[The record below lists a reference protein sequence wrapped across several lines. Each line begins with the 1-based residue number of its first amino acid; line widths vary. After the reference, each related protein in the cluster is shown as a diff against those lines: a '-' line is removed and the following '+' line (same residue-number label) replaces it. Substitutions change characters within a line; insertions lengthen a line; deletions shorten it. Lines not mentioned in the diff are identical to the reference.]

1 MKFGYDTETGHEL
14 NPGFCLGHLLV
25 HAVDVIVSEEK
36 LMKTAM
42 QSAQTLG
49 KLDMA
54 AHNATKLRV
63 REKTISIINKAI
75 EKEFSI

>member
-1 MKFGYDTETGHEL
+1 
-14 NPGFCLGHLLV
+14 
-25 HAVDVIVSEEK
+25 
-36 LMKTAM
+36 M

-54 AHNATKLRV
+54 AHYATKLRV
-63 REKTISIINKAI
+63 REKAISIINKAI